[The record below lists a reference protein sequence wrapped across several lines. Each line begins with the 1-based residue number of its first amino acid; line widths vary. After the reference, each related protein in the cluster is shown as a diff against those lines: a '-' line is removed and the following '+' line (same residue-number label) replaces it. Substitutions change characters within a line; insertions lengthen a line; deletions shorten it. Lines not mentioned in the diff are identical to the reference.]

1 MVARLLDEI
10 SANPPK
16 EILALTKL
24 VELAAQEGPYR
35 ELLNSISNTL
45 PNFEKRKSLL
55 ENGYFDTQDFL
66 QLLHAC
72 GDGKGTGMAALMPLL
87 RRLIEW
93 GLVVDHSMFGSHAFV
108 SHCWEQ
114 SQNFAVREPADCR

>member
-72 GDGKGTGMAALMPLL
+72 GDGKGTGMAALMPLFFSDACLVEVLGRRHPEITFMSSVARL
-87 RRLIEW
+87 RL
-93 GLVVDHSMFGSHAFV
+93 V
-108 SHCWEQ
+108 SHCWNR
-114 SQNFAVREPADCR
+114 SQ